1 MNDGIK
7 RMFEL
12 PSYFDMYGIIE
23 QTRESLKLQEPQSDK
38 ERLEQ
43 ITWIKAQYRKYVFSK
58 QSAFE
63 EIGDNIPLLIDY
75 VEALIAKAPDS
86 PKDAKTCIYNYLR
99 DVWLINMHGTLSMLA
114 YSNGD
119 GHDGDEHESEE

>member
-1 MNDGIK
+1 MNYSIK
-7 RMFEL
+7 KMFEL

-63 EIGDNIPLLIDY
+63 EIGDNVPLLIDY

-99 DVWLINMHGTLSMLA
+99 DVWLINMHGTLSMLV
-114 YSNGD
+114 YSGGNERD
-119 GHDGDEHESEE
+119 RDESESEE